1 MGLGV
6 VSLSTSQKKE
16 IAGPPGP
23 PFLPTS
29 ADNGLSVDT
38 VSGKI
43 VLGNNV
49 GDPLAPAGLLSNRE
63 ILMDDA
69 LFNMFQIILNAVQST
84 GVITTFTGDTIVVVG
99 PAGTTPL
106 INIATQGAGAPG
118 LQVTGIG
125 ASTPLILN
133 NATGAGTA
141 RITNLVGAGGV
152 ALITNRVGNEIF
164 QIDTGGNVGTIRF
177 GASNIAVPIFFFQV
191 ETATL
196 NVQIGPTLRPG
207 NGAQLQV
214 SGSLTNQRLVV
225 GKGAGA
231 YNVDRDTDSGT
242 DFTNSG
248 AAIFNVPNMAGALNR
263 QGFILRILIKNAA
276 GSTIQLF
283 AGQVGLFG
291 GAATSAGGTYSSVTV
306 GSSIVLVWDAAN
318 WVTESFTGVWV
329 LT

>member
-1 MGLGV
+1 MGIGLV
-6 VSLSTSQKKE
+6 AISTNQKVDQ
-16 IAGPPGP
+16 PVQPGP
-23 PFLPTS
+23 PFAATS
-29 ADNGLSVDT
+29 ANNGLSVDP

-43 VLGNNV
+43 VLGNDV
-49 GDPLAPAGLLSNRE
+49 ADPAAPAGLLSNRE

-69 LFNMFQIILNAVQST
+69 FFNMFQIILNAIQST
-84 GVITTFTGDTIVVVG
+84 GVITTFTGDTVALSG
-99 PAGTTPL
+99 PAGTLPVVSVTTTGAGSPSV
-106 INIATQGAGAPG
+106 QVVGAGASNP
-118 LQVTGIG
+118 T
-125 ASTPLILN
+125 ILN
-133 NATGAGTA
+133 QAAGAGIC
-141 RITNLVGAGGV
+141 RITNIAGAGGI
-152 ALITNRVGNEIF
+152 ALFTNRVANEIF
-164 QIDTGGNVGTIRF
+164 QIDTGGAVGAIRF
-177 GASNIAVPIFFFQV
+177 GASNISVPIFFFQV

-196 NVQIGPTLRPG
+196 NTQIGPTLRPG

-248 AAIFNVPNMAGALNR
+248 AAVFNVPNMAGALNR
-263 QGFILRILIKNAA
+263 QGFILRLLIKNAA

-291 GAATSAGGTYSSVTV
+291 AAATSAGGTYSSVTV